1 MSRSISLLALLCG
14 VGIFVLLIS
23 LARTD
28 LTGVPADSSSSDL
41 RQSVSHT
48 SALAK
53 KQVDKRQLLAFI
65 GVQVF
70 TLAASPAASHRKLS
84 HILQHTV
91 PMPDWLY
98 HKHRGQ
104 V

>member
-1 MSRSISLLALLCG
+1 MSRSVSLLALLCG
-14 VGIFVLLIS
+14 FGIFVLLIS

-28 LTGVPADSSSSDL
+28 LTEVPADSSSSDL

-48 SALAK
+48 NSLAK

-65 GVQVF
+65 GVQVC
-70 TLAASPAASHRKLS
+70 THASSPVVAHSKVS
-84 HILQHTV
+84 HILQYIVRMT
-91 PMPDWLY
+91 DWLY

>member
-1 MSRSISLLALLCG
+1 
-14 VGIFVLLIS
+14 VLLIR

-28 LTGVPADSSSSDL
+28 LTGVSADSSSSDL
-41 RQSVSHT
+41 RQSTSHT

-70 TLAASPAASHRKLS
+70 MHASSPVASHSKLS
-84 HILQHTV
+84 HTQQHV
-91 PMPDWLY
+91 VHMPDWLY

>member
-1 MSRSISLLALLCG
+1 M
-14 VGIFVLLIS
+14 LLIS

-41 RQSVSHT
+41 RQSISQT

-65 GVQVF
+65 GVQVCMH
-70 TLAASPAASHRKLS
+70 ASSPVASHSKLS
-84 HILQHTV
+84 HILQHIV
-91 PMPDWLY
+91 QLPDWLY

>member
-1 MSRSISLLALLCG
+1 MSRSVSLLALLCG
-14 VGIFVLLIS
+14 FGVFVLLIS

-41 RQSVSHT
+41 RQSVSRT

-53 KQVDKRQLLAFI
+53 TQVDKRQLLAFI
-65 GVQVF
+65 GVQVRMH
-70 TLAASPAASHRKLS
+70 ASSPVASHSKLS
-84 HILQHTV
+84 HTPQRIVQMT
-91 PMPDWLY
+91 DWLY